1 MKAGKIPYHPDG
13 DADDWQTVEGALDAI
28 RGSRVSGPDPAAS
41 TNNGF
46 ALWDGT
52 GGRTL
57 KDAGYTQIPTA
68 AIADDAVTY
77 AKMQNISAQF
87 RMLGR
92 NSASAGNTEEVTFT
106 QFLDWVGSAA
116 NGDMLYRTGGSWA
129 RLGKGTERQVLTM
142 VSDVPVWSAPNVMV
156 VAAGALSSQATLDV
170 PLAANDMYEIDLINV
185 VPATDNVGLWMR
197 FSQSSSFLS
206 GASDYGWGH
215 QSAGTNF
222 EDEADD
228 AIELTGGLG
237 NVSSEGVQAMTVRI
251 FRPGVSSFTKSALWS
266 YGGRDAA
273 SPTNAYGGNGA
284 GKLLANTDAIDGV
297 RFFFSSGDI
306 ASGYYAARYYRF
318 T

>member
-13 DADDWQTVEGALDAI
+13 DADDWQTVEGALDSL

-68 AIADDAVTY
+68 AIQDDAVTY

-87 RMLGR
+87 RVLGR

-116 NGDMLYRTGGSWA
+116 NGDILYRTGGAWA
-129 RLGKGTERQVLTM
+129 RLGVGSDGQVLTLASGLPSWATPKLTT
-142 VSDVPVWSAPNVMV
+142 VT
-156 VAAGALSSQATLDV
+156 AGAISSQATLDIA
-170 PLAANDMYEIDLINV
+170 LSTGDMYEIDLINV
-185 VPATDNVGLWMR
+185 VPATDNQALFMR

-206 GASDYGWGH
+206 GASDYLWAYSGG
-215 QSAGTNF
+215 GTINSDNSDS
-222 EDEADD
+222 EITIANALGSSTDER
-228 AIELTGGLG
+228 LT
-237 NVSSEGVQAMTVRI
+237 VTVRI
-251 FRPGVSSFTKSALWS
+251 FRPSASSFTKTATWRGGFRNAAATLLDING
-266 YGGRDAA
+266 YGD
-273 SPTNAYGGNGA
+273 
-284 GKLLANTDAIDGV
+284 LIANTNAIDGV
-297 RFFFSSGDI
+297 RFLMASDNL
-306 ASGYYAARYYRF
+306 ASGYYAARVYRF